1 MNILKNTENAVGKFS
16 RAVASIC
23 LGIVFVLFLLNICTR
38 IPFIKWNPVWIDE
51 TIQFFLVWMIFLAA
65 MELVRVGGHFMVDI
79 LTDKVHGTLIGR
91 IFRILSTVIS
101 LITYSVIFYFG
112 VQLCLRS
119 SATMFTLQFM
129 KKSYF
134 YACIPFSACFMS
146 VFTLRDVIL
155 AFMDLFTGGK
165 ITEKQDAEKAAA
177 LAADEDAQAIAE
189 AAAALSQDEGEENG
203 ETDKT

>member
-1 MNILKNTENAVGKFS
+1 MNILKKTENAVGKFS

-79 LTDKVHGTLIGR
+79 LTDKVHGTLVGR

-101 LITYSVIFYFG
+101 LITYGVIFYFG

-119 SATMFTLQFM
+119 TASLFTLQFM

-134 YACIPFSACFMS
+134 YACIPFSAFFMS
-146 VFTLRDVIL
+146 LFTLRDVVL
-155 AFMDLFTGGK
+155 AFMDLFTGGR
-165 ITEKQDAEKAAA
+165 ITEKQDAEKAAQ
-177 LAADEDAQAIAE
+177 AAGDEDAQAIAE
-189 AAAALSQDEGEENG
+189 AAAALAADEAAQKP
-203 ETDKT
+203 ETDK

>member
-1 MNILKNTENAVGKFS
+1 MNILKKTENGVGKFT
-16 RAVASIC
+16 RAMASIC
-23 LGIVFVLFLLNICTR
+23 LAIVFVLFLFNITT
-38 IPFIKWNPVWIDE
+38 KWLPINPTWIDE

-79 LTDKVHGTLIGR
+79 LTDKVHGTLLGR
-91 IFRILSTVIS
+91 IFRIISTVIS
-101 LITYSVIFYFG
+101 LITYAVIFYFG

-134 YACIPFSACFMS
+134 YACIPFSAFFMS
-146 VFTLRDVIL
+146 VFTLRDVVL

-165 ITEKQDAEKAAA
+165 ITEKQDVEKAA
-177 LAADEDAQAIAE
+177 LAAQDEDAQAIAE
-189 AAAALSQDEGEENG
+189 AAAALAADEAAQD